1 MFTKTTAI
9 ASPHFPDDIIILNN
23 EEGSSENQRFRNC
36 LAEGKAFI
44 NWELHLFYEHFLV
57 RKLAEM
63 SSNVNTVEMSRWKI
77 KIVSDNNFPTK
88 AGLASSASGYACLGK
103 RVFSPIYYN
112 KK

>member
-1 MFTKTTAI
+1 
-9 ASPHFPDDIIILNN
+9 
-23 EEGSSENQRFRNC
+23 
-36 LAEGKAFI
+36 
-44 NWELHLFYEHFLV
+44 
-57 RKLAEM
+57 M